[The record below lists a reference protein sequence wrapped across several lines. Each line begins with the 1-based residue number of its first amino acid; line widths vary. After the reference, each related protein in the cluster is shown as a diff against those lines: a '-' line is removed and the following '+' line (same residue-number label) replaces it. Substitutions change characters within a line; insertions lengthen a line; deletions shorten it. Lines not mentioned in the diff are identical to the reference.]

1 MTSDSIPLTR
11 FGLLRQVETEWSR
24 DKWVQGQ
31 DNRLITDEEEQLAK
45 EWGRILKNFNF
56 DRVITAD
63 KGRAFET
70 ASLANLSLNLPLEQ
84 ESRLK
89 ERDWATWSGKSIEQI
104 RKEDTTLFEAQEQAG
119 SKFCPP
125 GGEDNLSLVKRVFL
139 ALKEAHM
146 KFIRES
152 ILVVIHEDIIK
163 SVISHL
169 IEESW
174 SGSQT
179 SVVYLSNQL
188 HWVTC
193 YKGEII
199 LERMNA
205 LPLPMTGM
213 PNFT

>member
-1 MTSDSIPLTR
+1 MLADSIPLTR

-31 DNRLITDEEEQLAK
+31 DNSLITDEEEQLAK
-45 EWGRILKNFNF
+45 DWGRILKNFNF
-56 DRVITAD
+56 ERVITAD

-70 ASLANLSLNLPLEQ
+70 ALLVNHSLKVPLKED
-84 ESRLK
+84 SRLK
-89 ERDWATWSGKSIEQI
+89 ERDWGSWSGKSIDQI
-104 RKEDTTLFEAQEQAG
+104 RKEDPTLLESQEQTV

-125 GGEDNLSLVKRVFL
+125 GGEDNTSLVKRISL

-152 ILVVIHEDIIK
+152 ILVVIHEDLIK

-169 IEESW
+169 VEESW

-179 SVVYLSNQL
+179 TVIYLSNQL
-188 HWVTC
+188 HWLTC

-205 LPLPMTGM
+205 LPLPMAGM
-213 PNFT
+213 PH